1 MKSNRRVKAT
11 LKVVDERIRHVEAY
25 LKHGWT
31 DEREEEEERIQNKID
46 RITAKL
52 HKNTYKDY
60 DVEAFKHLISTI
72 EQNGLTNFNMSTF
85 LGHLSKNWDNYY
97 NYVHE
102 VTRTSLINT
111 LDLSKAPLFD
121 KTTNKFNC
129 TSVGCIA
136 GFATAVAFDWEIPH
150 WLNKNDSRDYHN
162 EFELIAC
169 SYLNIP
175 LWVGKKI
182 FYGDEASVWAFAKQH
197 SYSLGDAY
205 GHLLADAWYDDED
218 TKRYFEEDDDCWQYV
233 NIDLNSI
240 SYKDAVN
247 ILTDIIE
254 GKIIFH
260 QENHND
266 GGIMLN
272 PKLKQKSR
280 AV

>member
-1 MKSNRRVKAT
+1 MKANNRVRAT
-11 LKVVDERIRHVEAY
+11 LKAVDEKVKHVEAY
-25 LKHGWT
+25 LKHGWS
-31 DEREEEEERIQNKID
+31 DKREEEEERIDKKID
-46 RITAKL
+46 RIVTKL
-52 HKNTYKDY
+52 HKSTYKDY
-60 DVEAFKHLISTI
+60 DVEAFKNLISTI

-85 LGHLSKNWDNYY
+85 LGHLSDTWDSYY

-111 LDLSKAPLFD
+111 IDISKSPLVD

-136 GFATAVAFDWEIPH
+136 GFATAVAFDWEIPK
-150 WLNKNDSRDYHN
+150 WLSKGDSRDHHH

-175 LWVGKKI
+175 IWVGKKI
-182 FYGDEASVWAFAKQH
+182 FYGDEASVWAFAKQNSH
-197 SYSLGDAY
+197 LLGNAY
-205 GHLLADAWYDDED
+205 GHLSADAWYDDEERD
-218 TKRYFEEDDDCWQYV
+218 FDDDDDAWIYA

-247 ILTDIIE
+247 VLTDIIE
-254 GKIIFH
+254 GRIIFH

-266 GGIMLN
+266 GGIMIN
-272 PKLKQKSR
+272 PKLKQKSK

>member
-1 MKSNRRVKAT
+1 MKANNRVKAT
-11 LKVVDERIRHVEAY
+11 IKAINEHIRLNKVY
-25 LKHGWT
+25 LQHGWS
-31 DEREEEEERIQNKID
+31 EEFDLQQEKVENKLD
-46 RITAKL
+46 QITTKL
-52 HKNTYKDY
+52 QRNTYKDY
-60 DVEAFKHLISTI
+60 DVEAFQKLISTI
-72 EQNGLTNFNMSTF
+72 EENGLTNFNMSTF
-85 LGHLSKNWDNYY
+85 LGYLNKNWDNYY

-102 VTRTSLINT
+102 VARSNLINH
-111 LDLSKAPLFD
+111 LDIVNDPVVD

-136 GFATAVAFDWEIPH
+136 GFATAVAFDWEIPK
-150 WLNKNDSRDYHN
+150 WLSKSDSRDFHQ

-182 FYGDEASVWAFAKQH
+182 FYGDEASVWAFAKQN
-197 SYSLGDAY
+197 SYSLGGAY
-205 GHLLADAWYDDED
+205 RHLLADAWYDDEERD
-218 TKRYFEEDDDCWQYV
+218 FDDDDNAWMYA

-254 GKIIFH
+254 GRIIFH

-272 PKLKQKSR
+272 PKLKQKSK

>member
-11 LKVVDERIRHVEAY
+11 LKVVDEKIKHVEAY
-25 LKHGWT
+25 LKCGWT
-31 DEREEEEERIQNKID
+31 DEREEEQDRIQAKID
-46 RITAKL
+46 RITARL

-60 DVEAFKHLISTI
+60 DVEAFKNLISTI

-85 LGHLSKNWDNYY
+85 LGHLSENWDNYY

-111 LDLSKAPLFD
+111 VDLSKAPLFD

-136 GFATAVAFDWEIPH
+136 GFATAVAFDWEIPK
-150 WLNKNDSRDYHN
+150 WLSKSDSRDFHQ

-182 FYGDEASVWAFAKQH
+182 FYGDEASVWAFAKQN
-197 SYSLGDAY
+197 SYSLGGAY
-205 GHLLADAWYDDED
+205 RHLLADAWYDDEERD
-218 TKRYFEEDDDCWQYV
+218 FDDDDNAWMYA

-254 GKIIFH
+254 GRIIFH

-272 PKLKQKSR
+272 PKLKRKSK